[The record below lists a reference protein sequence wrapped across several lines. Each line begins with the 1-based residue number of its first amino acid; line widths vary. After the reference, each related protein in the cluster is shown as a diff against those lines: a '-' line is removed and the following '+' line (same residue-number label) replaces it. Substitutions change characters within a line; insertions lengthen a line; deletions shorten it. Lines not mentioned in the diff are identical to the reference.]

1 MKNINR
7 IVIYICGIFLLAL
20 GGVLAIKSNLGA
32 SPISSLPLS
41 ISKVSRISLGTAA
54 AILFTIYVGIQIL
67 ILKRDFKKI
76 QLLQI
81 VFAILFGQIMNFLN
95 LIITINI
102 NNFYSRIFICI
113 LSFFIT
119 AFGVVFT
126 ITANIVPVAP
136 DGLAQVISKKAR
148 IDFGKAKIYFDCIV
162 VILSVSILL
171 VNSKG
176 LDGLGIGTILSAL
189 LVGRIVAYINKN
201 FKHKIEYICF
211 GEAT

>member
-67 ILKRDFKKI
+67 ILKKDFKKI

-81 VFAILFGQIMNFLN
+81 VFAILFGQIMNFFN
-95 LIITINI
+95 IIINI
-102 NNFYSRIFICI
+102 NIDNFYSRIFICI

-148 IDFGKAKIYFDCIV
+148 IDFGKAKIYFDSSV
-162 VILSVSILL
+162 VVLSVSILL

-176 LDGLGIGTILSAL
+176 VEGLGIGTILSAL

-201 FKHKIEYICF
+201 LKHRIEYICF
-211 GEAT
+211 DEVT

>member
-67 ILKRDFKKI
+67 ILKKDFKKI

-81 VFAILFGQIMNFLN
+81 VFAILFGQIMNFFN
-95 LIITINI
+95 IIINI
-102 NNFYSRIFICI
+102 NIDNFYSRIFICI

-148 IDFGKAKIYFDCIV
+148 IDFGKSKIYFDSSV
-162 VILSVSILL
+162 VVLSVSILL

-176 LDGLGIGTILSAL
+176 LEGLGIGTILSAL

-201 FKHKIEYICF
+201 LKHRIEYICF
-211 GEAT
+211 DEVT

>member
-211 GEAT
+211 DEAT